1 MIDIE
6 DIEEDTEMIKEDTE
20 IIEEDTE
27 IIENLN
33 TDLPGNSYRDIFVVL
48 IICIL

>member
-6 DIEEDTEMIKEDTE
+6 DIEEDTE

-33 TDLPGNSYRDIFVVL
+33 TDLPGNSYRDIFVEKYF
-48 IICIL
+48 IG